1 MKSTSR
7 PIYFTKLEL
16 ENIRSF
22 GGRQCLDLLDTQS
35 KPARWTLILGDNGV
49 GKTTLLQCLTRMR
62 PVFNRAPDEVLGPI
76 PNPVEPQ
83 LSQEEDN
90 AVLAS
95 FARAGKDGIS
105 WIRADLVDGATL
117 DGSRRLRSRT
127 ITTTIEITR
136 SRGQIRKVEP
146 GGSFGGKNA
155 IEPLV
160 LAYGAARHMGM
171 ANLERAASL
180 GPTDSLF
187 DSAAE
192 LFDAEETLYQLDYL
206 QLKERPHAKTQLAS
220 LKTMLAEI
228 LPELKSANDIDI
240 RGPRLPGSREEDG
253 GVWVTTP
260 FGAVPIQRLS
270 LGYQTVM
277 AWTADIA
284 WRLLNH
290 YPKSLN
296 PLQEPAIVIVDEIDL
311 HLHPHWQRELRRHL
325 IHHFPAVQFIATA
338 HSPLMAQD
346 ALDANLAVIHDHD
359 GEATIVSDPAV
370 VKSWRL
376 DQILTS
382 ELFGLPS
389 ARAPEIEAKMRRRI
403 ELGQKRRLTRAER
416 AELNELHRFAHDLP
430 TAETPADQSAM
441 EIIRRAAALL
451 EQQTPTT

>member
-1 MKSTSR
+1 MKSNSR

-22 GGRQCLDLLDTQS
+22 GGRQCLDLLDAEAR
-35 KPARWTLILGDNGV
+35 PARWTLILGDNGV

-62 PVFNRAPDEVLGPI
+62 PVFNKAPDEERGPI

-83 LSQEEDN
+83 LSQEENN

-95 FARAGKDGIS
+95 FTRAGKDGVS
-105 WIRADLVDGATL
+105 RLRAELLEGAAF
-117 DGSRRLRSRT
+117 DGSRRLRPRA
-127 ITTTIEITR
+127 ITTWIEIKR
-136 SRGQIRKVEP
+136 SRGQIRNVEP
-146 GGSFGGKNA
+146 GGSFDGNA
-155 IEPLV
+155 VEPLV

-171 ANLERAASL
+171 ANLERATSI

-187 DSAAE
+187 DPAAE

-206 QLKERPHAKTQLAS
+206 QLKERLHAKSQLAS
-220 LKTMLAEI
+220 LKAMLAQI
-228 LPELKSANDIDI
+228 LPELRSPNDIDI
-240 RGPRLPGSREEDG
+240 RGPRLPGSREEEG

-260 FGAVPIQRLS
+260 FGVVPIPQLS

-277 AWTADIA
+277 AWTTDIA
-284 WRLLNH
+284 WRLVNH
-290 YPKSLN
+290 YPKSED
-296 PLQEPAIVIVDEIDL
+296 PLREPAIVIVDEIDL
-311 HLHPHWQRELRRHL
+311 HLHPRWQREIRPHL
-325 IHHFPAVQFIATA
+325 LHHFPAVQFIATA

-346 ALDANLAVIHDHD
+346 ALNANLVVIHVRD

-389 ARAPEIEAKMRRRI
+389 ARAPEIETKMRRRI
-403 ELGQKRRLTRAER
+403 ELGQKRRLTKAER
-416 AELNELHRFAHDLP
+416 TELNELHRFVHDLP

-451 EQQTPTT
+451 EQQTPST

>member
-1 MKSTSR
+1 MKSNSR

-22 GGRQCLDLLDTQS
+22 GGRQCLDLLDAEAR
-35 KPARWTLILGDNGV
+35 PARWTLILGDNGV

-62 PVFNRAPDEVLGPI
+62 PVFNKAPDEERGPI

-83 LSQEEDN
+83 LSQEENN

-95 FARAGKDGIS
+95 FTRAGKDGVS
-105 WIRADLVDGATL
+105 RLRAELLEGATF
-117 DGSRRLRSRT
+117 DGSRRLRPRA
-127 ITTTIEITR
+127 ITTWIEIKR
-136 SRGQIRKVEP
+136 SRGQIRNVEP
-146 GGSFGGKNA
+146 GGSFDGNA
-155 IEPLV
+155 VEPLV

-171 ANLERAASL
+171 ANLERATSI
-180 GPTDSLF
+180 GPTDLLF
-187 DSAAE
+187 DPAAE

-206 QLKERPHAKTQLAS
+206 QLKERLYAKSQLAS
-220 LKTMLAEI
+220 LKAMLAQI
-228 LPELKSANDIDI
+228 LPELRSPNDIDI
-240 RGPRLPGSREEDG
+240 RGPRLPGSREEEG

-260 FGAVPIQRLS
+260 FGVVPIPQLS

-284 WRLLNH
+284 WRLVNH
-290 YPKSLN
+290 YPKSED
-296 PLQEPAIVIVDEIDL
+296 PLREPAIVIVDEIDL
-311 HLHPHWQRELRRHL
+311 HLHPRWQREIRPHL
-325 IHHFPAVQFIATA
+325 LHHFPAVQFIATA

-346 ALDANLAVIHDHD
+346 ALNANLAVIHVRD

-389 ARAPEIEAKMRRRI
+389 ARAPEIETKMRRRI
-403 ELGQKRRLTRAER
+403 ELGQKRRLTKAER
-416 AELNELHRFAHDLP
+416 TELNELHRFVHDLP

-451 EQQTPTT
+451 EQQTPST